1 MKHYLDLVKIS
12 AKTHRKQ
19 SRMTVICIVL
29 AVFLVSVIIGMVDMA
44 IKCQKLQEIKSGGNW
59 HFAVSVSDDN
69 AKLIAARPEVKV
81 SGFYSIVNKNDD
93 IKLNGNNATLLFM
106 DKETLTDIFCQKVL
120 EGAYPQNDSQVA
132 LTASAETV
140 LKIKVGDDIT
150 VTLPDKSKKICKVTG
165 FIQNSSALLK
175 DDTIGVFFTHQALSL
190 IPGGKDGQMFMVQLN
205 EFCNMRKVMNEVQTS
220 FGLSD
225 KQIMKNGNL
234 LALLFQSDNTYVLS
248 LYAVAL
254 VLCLIV
260 LIAAVL
266 MIAGSLNSNVAQ
278 RTEFFGMM
286 RCLGA
291 STKQVKRFVKREAL
305 SWCKIA
311 VPIGLV
317 CGIIVVICI
326 CAMLRYLAPG
336 IFDEMPLFD
345 VSTMGVVIGAVTGV
359 ATVLIAASS
368 PARRAAKVSPLTA
381 VSGNADGLKPAKKA
395 ASTRFLKVDTALGIH
410 HAKSQR
416 KGFVLMIGSFA
427 LSIVLFLSFS
437 VAIDFMNHAVVPVK
451 PYAADIELTPKNGGT
466 IDKKTSLDIKAIE
479 GVSKVYGRMYKVNVP
494 VTINEKK
501 LKVNLVSYESNQF
514 DWAESDVNAGSLQ
527 DVRADKN
534 AVALI
539 FATGSGIKNGEKLTG
554 DFGKGSEELEVK
566 AEVAAT
572 PFYEN
577 DDVPTLVCSEE
588 TYTRLT
594 GESNYNCLDMQIK
607 SGADKTVSAAVRE
620 IAGSSCNLSNRIET
634 NKEGRGAYYSFAFFV
649 YGFLAVIALISV
661 FNIINS
667 IALSVNSR
675 KKQYGLMRA
684 IGMADK
690 QIGKMIF
697 AETLT
702 YSLSGCVV
710 GCIIGIPLNELFF
723 NTIVTAHWGDNWPFP
738 TASLLL
744 IVAIIIATSVLAVN
758 APFKRIKNMSIVDN
772 IADQ

>member
-19 SRMTVICIVL
+19 SRMTVICIFL
-29 AVFLVSVIIGMVDMA
+29 SVFLVSVIIGMVDMA
-44 IKCQKLQEIKSGGNW
+44 VKCQKLQQIKSGGNW
-59 HFAVSVSDDN
+59 HFAVSVSEED
-69 AKLIAARPEVKV
+69 AKLIAARPEVKA

-93 IKLNGNNATLLFM
+93 IKLNGNKATLIFM
-106 DKETLTDIFCQKVL
+106 DKENLTDIFSQKVI

-132 LTASAETV
+132 LTASAKTV
-140 LKIKVGDDIT
+140 LKIKIGDDIT

-165 FIQNSSALLK
+165 FIQNSPALLSN
-175 DDTIGVFFTHQALSL
+175 DTIGVFFTHQALSL
-190 IPGGKDGQMFMVQLN
+190 IPGGKDGQMFMVQLD
-205 EFCNMRKVMNEVQTS
+205 EFCNMRKVMSEVQKS

-234 LALLFQSDNTYVLS
+234 LALLFQSDSTYIMG

-305 SWCKIA
+305 RWCKIA

-317 CGIIVVICI
+317 SGIIVVICI

-345 VSTMGVVIGAVTGV
+345 VSIIGVVIGAVTGV

-368 PARRAAKVSPLTA
+368 PARRAAKVSPLIA
-381 VSGNADGLKPAKKA
+381 VSGNADGSKPAKKA
-395 ASTRFLKVDTALGIH
+395 ASTRLLKVDTALGIH
-410 HAKSQR
+410 HAKAQTKS
-416 KGFVLMIGSFA
+416 FVLMVGSFA

-451 PYAADIELTPKNGGT
+451 PYAYDIELTPKENGR
-466 IDKKTSLDIKAIE
+466 IDAATVSKIKAIE
-479 GVSKVYGRMYKVNVP
+479 DISKVYGRMHEINVP
-494 VTINEKK
+494 ATLNGRNIKI
-501 LKVNLVSYESNQF
+501 NLVSYEENQF
-514 DWAESDVNAGSLQ
+514 DWAQELLNSGSL
-527 DVRADKN
+527 DEVRSDKN
-534 AVALI
+534 AVAVVYEKRSNMK
-539 FATGSGIKNGEKLTG
+539 SGFKLSA
-554 DFGKGSEELEVK
+554 DFGKGAQELTVNAVVSNSPSHVNDEVM
-566 AEVAAT
+566 
-572 PFYEN
+572 
-577 DDVPTLVCSEE
+577 TLICSEKTFE
-588 TYTRLT
+588 RLT
-594 GESNYNCLDMQIK
+594 GDSGYNCLDMQIK
-607 SGADKTVSAAVRE
+607 SGAGETVSDAVRK
-620 IAGSSCNLSNRIET
+620 IVGSSCNLSNRIET
-634 NKEGRGAYYSFAFFV
+634 NKEGRGAYYSFAIFV

-684 IGMADK
+684 IGMVDK

-702 YSLSGCVV
+702 YSLTGCVV
-710 GCIIGIPLNELFF
+710 GCIIGIPLNKLIF
-723 NTIVTAHWGDNWPFP
+723 NTMVTAHWGDSWSFP
-738 TASLLL
+738 TVSLLI
-744 IVAIIIATSVLAVN
+744 IVALIIATSLLAVK

-772 IADQ
+772 ISDQ